1 LNTIDKKIP
10 QTSPVAIIGMGCV
23 FPKSPGLKEY
33 WRLLFHGEDAITDV
47 PETHWLSEDY
57 YDTDP
62 KKPDH
67 VYCKRGGFISPVS
80 FDPTEFGIPPSCLE
94 ATDTSQLLGLIVAQ
108 KALENSG
115 YGAGKKFN
123 RDKTSVILGV
133 TGTQE
138 LVIPLGAR
146 LGHPIWRRALQD
158 SGINPVKAEEVIQ
171 KISDSYV
178 SWQEN
183 SFPGLLGNV
192 VAGRI
197 CNRLDLGGTN
207 CVIDAACA
215 SSMSAI
221 HLAIMELVSGRSDMV
236 ITGGVDM
243 LNDIFMHMCF
253 SKTMVLSPTGDS
265 RPFSKNADG
274 VVLGEG
280 IGIFVLKRLDD
291 AKKDGN
297 RIYAV
302 IKGVGTS
309 SDGKSQSIYAPRAG
323 GQVKALQTAYTQAGI
338 DPATV
343 ELIEA
348 HGTGTIVGDEVEFQ
362 ALNSFFGTSDTRD
375 KPCALGSVKSMI
387 GHTKAAAGAAG
398 LMKAALSIYNKVLPP
413 TLKVGEPDPK
423 LNIHQSPF
431 YLNTNTRPWFS
442 NNEHPR
448 RAGISSFGFGG
459 SNFHL
464 VVEEYQKDKQEIT
477 WHGSV
482 EIVALSASSQEQ
494 LKEHLGDFKTHVDKG
509 LSYEEL
515 SKKTAKTRADFSTSD
530 PYRLLMVLEPSTDL
544 TGLFDR
550 ASHALESNRSQHAW
564 QLENIFYGSHE
575 PAGKIAF
582 IFPGQGSQYP
592 EMGRD
597 LICSFPD
604 AFKILEHANDQYK
617 SYGRLTDMIYPI
629 PDYGQK
635 EKTNPEE
642 TLRKTDIAQP
652 AIGAVSMAMLNILHG
667 FGITAD
673 FTCGHSFGELSALC
687 AAGRLDLDTLL
698 HLAITRGRLMAALG
712 QNTGGMLAV
721 IGPLDKLEHLIE
733 ETKPG
738 VILAN
743 RNSPSQGVLSGP
755 TDAINQAEKHCRQ
768 NGFKTIRLPVSAAF
782 HSSLVKEAQ
791 KPFSQAIE
799 KIDMVPS
806 EIPVFSNTTGDPY
819 PADAIKAKELLH
831 GHLLSPVN
839 FISEIKNL
847 FKSGARTFVEVGPK
861 SVLTGLV
868 KSILNAQDFQ
878 AFALD
883 ASQGKRSGIADLAG
897 TLCSL
902 ASLGYFVDL
911 SLWEEPYTET
921 RKQRMSI
928 PISGVNYRAQKAEV
942 RGQKSEV
949 GSRKSE
955 VRGQRSEIRDQ
966 KSEVGSQRS
975 EVRGQKSEVGSRK
988 SEVTTQ
994 GREQRAESKEVRSQ
1008 NTAHE
1013 TPAIEPKN
1021 IPLNTYNP
1029 PGDTLKTHG
1038 YHSGKSDEKQDA
1050 MKNKPYPKTFIP
1062 DALNIVQEGLKSMQ
1076 AIQMQTAQTHQK
1088 FLETQAQ
1095 ATRTLQNM
1103 MENTQRLAAASM
1115 GINAEIKPSESHFE
1129 PIKQELPESVEP
1141 LTGFD
1146 QIDPDPKITD
1156 TQRDIPP
1163 PPDPIASPA
1172 PSDPQPPEAFVQEP
1186 ELTVADK
1193 DLKPSDTAQEQIENR
1208 MLETVSRLT
1217 GYPTEMLGMDMD
1229 IESDLGIDSIKRVE
1243 ILSTLEEQIPNLP
1256 AISPEIMGSLKTLG
1270 QIVEYLCATQ
1280 DSEIPPVPETK
1291 DSESSTINHQELET
1305 RMLETVSRLTGYP
1318 TEMLG
1323 MDMDIESDLGI
1334 DSIKRVEI
1342 LSTLEE
1348 QIPNLPAIS
1357 PEIMGSLKTLGQI
1370 AEYLAGAETTQIPE
1384 SDGPPASS
1392 ASHPDT
1398 VQESSEPLAPEE
1410 TDGSPQHLAAQIH
1423 RKVVS
1428 VVKQPFV
1435 QNIELELPAGRT
1447 VYITND
1453 ETGLSEAVYHEFL
1466 SRNIHAVLLT
1476 KQMVSDIV
1484 AGQKSVNNAAGL
1496 IIVAENQMK
1505 DERFLKHSFVL
1516 AKQFGPNLLDSGK
1529 THGALFATI
1538 TRLDGAFGFKGRGM
1552 TAPLQGGL
1560 AGLAKTASL
1569 EWENVCCRAM
1579 DIDPDWKEN
1588 TQIATAVVAELLNSN
1603 LNGPV
1608 EVGLDSD
1615 SRWVLALTD
1624 SPYPQG
1630 KINLD
1635 PGDVVVITGGA
1646 RGVTASAAC
1655 ALAKHAKPTLVLM
1668 GRSSDPTPEPEWL
1681 AQLHEEAVI
1690 KKAILE
1696 NEFGNT
1702 NITPVDLEKA
1712 YKKHMANRE
1721 IIKTLDTI
1729 KSFGARVRY
1738 FSADVR
1744 DGDTVTSILND
1755 VRSEYGPVKGI
1766 IHGAGT
1772 LQDRTIIDKT
1782 LDQFE
1787 TVFDTKVMGLNV
1799 LLEATRNDPLKYL
1812 VLFSSVAARIGN
1824 NGQADYAMANEVLNK
1839 IAQQESVT
1847 RPDCKV
1853 TAINWGPW
1861 AGGMVCSALKRKF
1874 EKDGVE
1880 LIPLDAGALCMIYE
1894 MMGHTGTPVEVVIGA
1909 NIIAA
1914 TEHHAAETVCSTPDQ
1929 PVDVKQKEILSM
1941 TVKREIDVHSYPIL
1955 DAHILDGKPVV
1966 PFALIAE
1973 WLGHG
1978 ALHENP
1984 GLLLHGLDDMRI
1996 FQGIKLD
2003 QKKKLIRL
2011 MAGKTRK
2018 KGSFF
2023 EVTVEIR
2030 DGIKDNMDII
2040 HSSARAIL
2048 TDKIQAP
2055 PSFDKSRYM
2064 GINGYSRSIDEIYEK
2079 ILFHGLEL
2087 RGIREIIG
2095 YSPRSVAARISSAP
2109 APAKWMTDPLRSKW
2123 IADPLVL
2130 DCACQMAIIWCFE
2143 ERKTLSLPSYSASY
2157 RQYRDAFPTDGVTAV
2172 LEVKEVTD
2180 HKMTGDFT
2188 FLDSEDVVVARL
2200 TGYEAVMDASLFKA
2214 FKSSRTA

>member
-10 QTSPVAIIGMGCV
+10 QNLPVAIIGMGCV

-57 YDTDP
+57 FDTDP

-80 FDPTEFGIPPSCLE
+80 FDPTEFGIPPSSLE
-94 ATDTSQLLGLIVAQ
+94 ATDTSQLLSLIVAQ

-115 YGAGKKFN
+115 YGAGNKFN
-123 RDKTSVILGV
+123 RDRTSVILGV

-146 LGHPIWRRALQD
+146 LGHPIWRRALQG
-158 SGINPVKAEEVIQ
+158 SGINPVKTEEVIQ

-221 HLAIMELVSGRSDMV
+221 HLAVMELVSGRSDMV

-253 SKTMVLSPTGDS
+253 SKTMVLSPTGDA

-274 VVLGEG
+274 TVLGEG

-291 AKKDGN
+291 AEKDGN

-323 GQVKALQTAYTQAGI
+323 GQAKALQTAYTQAGI

-362 ALNSFFGTSDTRD
+362 SLNNFFGASGTRN

-413 TLKVGEPDPK
+413 TLKVDEPDPK

-431 YLNTNTRPWFS
+431 YLNTTTRPWFS
-442 NNEHPR
+442 NNDHPR

-459 SNFHL
+459 SNFHV
-464 VVEEYQKDKQEIT
+464 VVEEYQKHKQEIT

-482 EIVALSASSQEQ
+482 DIVALSASSQEQ
-494 LKEHLGDFKTHVDKG
+494 LKEQFGDFKTHVDKG
-509 LSYEEL
+509 LPYEEL
-515 SKKTAKTRADFSTSD
+515 SKKSAKTRADFSTSD
-530 PYRLLMVLEPSTDL
+530 PYRLLLVFEPWMDL
-544 TGLFDR
+544 TVLLDR

-575 PAGKIAF
+575 PAGKMAF

-592 EMGRD
+592 GMGRD

-604 AFKILEHANDQYK
+604 AFKILEHANDKYK
-617 SYGRLTDMIYPI
+617 NYGRLTDMIYPI
-629 PDYGQK
+629 PDHG
-635 EKTNPEE
+635 EKQNTSPEQA
-642 TLRKTDIAQP
+642 LRKTDIAQP

-687 AAGRLDLDTLL
+687 AAGRMDLNTLL
-698 HLAITRGRLMAALG
+698 HLAITRGRLMAAAG

-721 IGPLDKLEHLIE
+721 IGSLDQLEHLIKK
-733 ETKPG
+733 TKTD

-743 RNSPSQGVLSGP
+743 RNSPNQGVLSGP
-755 TDAINQAEKHCRQ
+755 TDGINLIEDLCRQ
-768 NGFKTIRLPVSAAF
+768 NGFKTVRLPVSAAF
-782 HSSLVKEAQ
+782 HSSLVKQAQ

-799 KIDMVPS
+799 KIDLVPS
-806 EIPVFSNTTGDPY
+806 DIPVFSNTTGTPY
-819 PADAIKAKELLH
+819 PADAEEAKELLQ
-831 GHLLSPVN
+831 GHLLSPVD
-839 FISEIKNL
+839 FISEIQNL
-847 FKSGARTFVEVGPK
+847 FKSGAQTFVEVGPK

-868 KSILNAQDFQ
+868 KSILSGENFQ
-878 AFALD
+878 AIALD
-883 ASQGKRSGIADLAG
+883 ASQGKQSGITDLAG
-897 TLCSL
+897 TLCHL
-902 ASLGYFVDL
+902 ASLGHFLDL

-928 PISGVNYRAQKAEV
+928 PISGVNYRAQK
-942 RGQKSEV
+942 SEV
-949 GSRKSE
+949 GRRKSE
-955 VRGQRSEIRDQ
+955 VRGQRSEVGSQKPEVGSQKPEVGSQKPEVGSQ
-966 KSEVGSQRS
+966 KSEV
-975 EVRGQKSEVGSRK
+975 K
-988 SEVTTQ
+988 TQ
-994 GREQRAESKEVRSQ
+994 GREQRAESREVRSQ
-1008 NTAHE
+1008 TTAHE
-1013 TPAIEPKN
+1013 LPAIEPKN
-1021 IPLNTYNP
+1021 IPLNTSNY
-1029 PGDTLKTHG
+1029 PGDILKTHG
-1038 YHSGKSDEKQDA
+1038 YHSGKLDENQDA
-1050 MKNKPYPKTFIP
+1050 MKNRQYPKNFIP
-1062 DALNIVQEGLKSMQ
+1062 DALHIVQEGLKSMQ

-1095 ATRTLQNM
+1095 AARTLQNM

-1115 GINAEIKPSESHFE
+1115 GIRTEIKPSEALFE
-1129 PIKQELPESVEP
+1129 PLKQQQPDSVEP
-1141 LTGFD
+1141 LISFD
-1146 QIDPDPKITD
+1146 QTDPDPKITD
-1156 TQRDIPP
+1156 TQRDIAP
-1163 PPDPIASPA
+1163 PPDPMAA
-1172 PSDPQPPEAFVQEP
+1172 PVHCDPQPPEAFVQEP
-1186 ELTVADK
+1186 ELTHADK
-1193 DLKPSDTAQEQIENR
+1193 DLKPSDTDQEQIETR

-1217 GYPTEMLGMDMD
+1217 GYPAEMLGMDMD

-1270 QIVEYLCATQ
+1270 QIVEYLSTTP
-1280 DSEIPPVPETK
+1280 DSDIAPVSETK
-1291 DSESSTINHQELET
+1291 DSELLTINHQELET

-1370 AEYLAGAETTQIPE
+1370 VEYLAGAESTPIPE
-1384 SDGPPASS
+1384 SDGSPASS
-1392 ASHPDT
+1392 VPHPDT
-1398 VQESSEPLAPEE
+1398 VQDSLEPLSPED
-1410 TDGSPQHLAAQIH
+1410 TDGSSQHLAAQIH

-1428 VVKQPFV
+1428 VVEQPFV
-1435 QNIELELPAGRT
+1435 QNIPLELPADRT
-1447 VYITND
+1447 VYITDD
-1453 ETGLSEAVYHEFL
+1453 ETGLSEAIAHEFS

-1476 KQMVSDIV
+1476 NQMVSDMV
-1484 AGQKSVNNAAGL
+1484 PGQTSVNNAAGL
-1496 IIVAENQMK
+1496 ILVAENRMN

-1516 AKQFGPNLLDSGK
+1516 AKQFGPDLLNSSE

-1538 TRLDGAFGFKGRGM
+1538 TRLDGAFGFKGRGIN
-1552 TAPLQGGL
+1552 APLQGGL

-1569 EWENVCCRAM
+1569 EWETVCCRAM

-1588 TQIATAVVAELLNSN
+1588 ARIATAVVDELLNSN
-1603 LNGPV
+1603 PNTPV

-1615 SRWVLALTD
+1615 SRWVFVLTD

-1668 GRSSDPTPEPEWL
+1668 GRSSEPAPEPEWL
-1681 AQLHEEAVI
+1681 VPLHDEAVI

-1696 NEFGNT
+1696 NEFGNS
-1702 NITPVDLEKA
+1702 NITPVELEKA
-1712 YKKHMANRE
+1712 YKKHIANRE

-1729 KSFGARVRY
+1729 KNLGARVRY

-1744 DGDTVTSILND
+1744 DGDTVTSILNE

-1787 TVFDTKVMGLNV
+1787 MVFDTKVTGLNV
-1799 LLEATRNDPLKYL
+1799 LLEATRQDSLKYL
-1812 VLFSSVAARIGN
+1812 VLFSSVTARIGN

-1861 AGGMVCSALKRKF
+1861 DGGMVCSALKRKF
-1874 EKDGVE
+1874 EKNGVE
-1880 LIPLDAGALCMIYE
+1880 LIPLDAGASCMISE
-1894 MMGHTGTPVEVVIGA
+1894 MMGHTGGPVEVVIGA
-1909 NIIAA
+1909 NIIPA
-1914 TEHHAAETVCSTPDQ
+1914 TEHIAAEIMCSTPDQ
-1929 PVDVKQKEILSM
+1929 PEELQKKEKLSL
-1941 TVKREIDVHSYPIL
+1941 TVKREIDVHTYPIL

-1996 FQGIKLD
+1996 FHGIKLD

-2018 KGSFF
+2018 KGSVF
-2023 EVTVEIR
+2023 EVCVEIR

-2048 TDKIQAP
+2048 TDKIEAP
-2055 PSFDKSRYM
+2055 PYFDKSRYM

-2109 APAKWMTDPLRSKW
+2109 SPAEWMTDPLRSRW

-2172 LEVKEVTD
+2172 LEVKDVTD

-2188 FLDSEDVVVARL
+2188 FLDSEDLVVARL
-2200 TGYEAVMDASLFKA
+2200 TGYEAVMDDSLFKA
-2214 FKSSRTA
+2214 FKPQMSDRI

>member
-10 QTSPVAIIGMGCV
+10 QSLPVAIIGMGCV

-158 SGINPVKAEEVIQ
+158 SGINPVKTEEVIQ

-221 HLAIMELVSGRSDMV
+221 HLAVMELVSGRSDMV

-253 SKTMVLSPTGDS
+253 SKTFVLSPTGDA

-274 VVLGEG
+274 TVLGEG

-291 AKKDGN
+291 AEKDGN

-362 ALNSFFGTSDTRD
+362 SLNNFFGTSDNRD

-398 LMKAALSIYNKVLPP
+398 LIKAVLSIYNKVLPP

-431 YLNTNTRPWFS
+431 YLNTTTRPWFS
-442 NNEHPR
+442 NNDHPR

-459 SNFHL
+459 SNFHV
-464 VVEEYQKDKQEIT
+464 VVEEYQRDKQEIT

-482 EIVALSASSQEQ
+482 DIVALSASSQEQ
-494 LKEHLGDFKTHVDKG
+494 LKERLGDFKTHVDKG

-515 SKKTAKTRADFSTSD
+515 SKKSAKTRADFSTSD
-530 PYRLLMVLEPSTDL
+530 PFRLLMVLEPSTDL

-550 ASHALESNRSQHAW
+550 ASHALESNRSQSAW

-597 LICSFPD
+597 LVCNFPD
-604 AFKILEHANDQYK
+604 AFKILEHANEQYK
-617 SYGRLTDMIYPI
+617 NYGRLTDMIYPF
-629 PDYGQK
+629 PDHGK
-635 EKTNPEE
+635 KKKTSPEQV
-642 TLRKTDIAQP
+642 LRKTDIAQP

-667 FGITAD
+667 FGITAH

-687 AAGRLDLDTLL
+687 AAGSMDLDTLL
-698 HLAITRGRLMAALG
+698 HLSVTRGRLMAAAG

-721 IGPLDKLEHLIE
+721 IAPLDKLEHLIE
-733 ETKPG
+733 ETKTN

-755 TDAINQAEKHCRQ
+755 TDAINQAEKRCRQ
-768 NGFKTIRLPVSAAF
+768 NGFRTVRLPVSAAF

-791 KPFSQAIE
+791 EPFSQAIE
-799 KIDMVPS
+799 KIDLVPS
-806 EIPVFSNTTGDPY
+806 EIPVFSNTTGAPY
-819 PADAIKAKELLH
+819 PADAEKAKELLA
-831 GHLLSPVN
+831 GHLLSPVD

-868 KSILNAQDFQ
+868 TSILSGENFQ
-878 AFALD
+878 AVALD

-897 TLCSL
+897 TLCHL
-902 ASLGYFVDL
+902 ASLGHFVNL
-911 SLWEEPYTET
+911 SCWEEPYTET

-942 RGQKSEV
+942 
-949 GSRKSE
+949 
-955 VRGQRSEIRDQ
+955 
-966 KSEVGSQRS
+966 GSQRS
-975 EVRGQKSEVGSRK
+975 EVRGQRSEVGIQKSEVGSQK
-988 SEVTTQ
+988 SEVKTQ

-1008 NTAHE
+1008 TTAQE
-1013 TPAIEPKN
+1013 LPAIEAKN
-1021 IPLNTYNP
+1021 IQINTSNP
-1029 PGDTLKTHG
+1029 PGDILRTHG
-1038 YHSGKSDEKQDA
+1038 YHSGKLDENQDA
-1050 MKNKPYPKTFIP
+1050 MKNRQYPKKFIP
-1062 DALNIVQEGLKSMQ
+1062 DALHIVQEGLKSMQ

-1095 ATRTLQNM
+1095 AVRTLQNM

-1115 GINAEIKPSESHFE
+1115 GIQTHIKPSEVRF
-1129 PIKQELPESVEP
+1129 EP
-1141 LTGFD
+1141 LTQQPPELHESMAGLV
-1146 QIDPDPKITD
+1146 QTGHGPNITD
-1156 TQRDIPP
+1156 TQAALQSA
-1163 PPDPIASPA
+1163 PDPIAA
-1172 PSDPQPPEAFVQEP
+1172 PVHCDPQPPEVCVQEP
-1186 ELTVADK
+1186 ELAFVDSHP
-1193 DLKPSDTAQEQIENR
+1193 KPSNIDQKQIETR

-1270 QIVEYLCATQ
+1270 QIVEYLAATP
-1280 DSEIPPVPETK
+1280 DSDIAPVSETK
-1291 DSESSTINHQELET
+1291 DSELSTINHQELET

-1348 QIPNLPAIS
+1348 QVPNLPAIS

-1370 AEYLAGAETTQIPE
+1370 VEYLAGAETTQIPE

-1398 VQESSEPLAPEE
+1398 VQDVSEPLSPED

-1428 VVKQPFV
+1428 VVEQPFV
-1435 QNIELELPAGRT
+1435 QNIPLELPAGRT
-1447 VYITND
+1447 VYITDD
-1453 ETGLSEAVYHEFL
+1453 ETGLSEAIAHEFS
-1466 SRNIHAVLLT
+1466 SRNIHAVRLT
-1476 KQMVSDIV
+1476 KQMVSDI
-1484 AGQKSVNNAAGL
+1484 ANGQTSVTNAAGL
-1496 IIVAENQMK
+1496 ILVAENRMN
-1505 DERFLKHSFVL
+1505 DERFLKHSFGL
-1516 AKQFGPNLLDSGK
+1516 AKQFGPDLLDSGK
-1529 THGALFATI
+1529 KGGALFATI
-1538 TRLDGAFGFKGRGM
+1538 TRLDGAFGFKGRGIN
-1552 TAPLQGGL
+1552 APLQGGL

-1569 EWENVCCRAM
+1569 EWETVCCRAM

-1588 TQIATAVVAELLNSN
+1588 SGIATAVVNELLNSN
-1603 LNGPV
+1603 RNTPV
-1608 EVGLDSD
+1608 EVGLDYD
-1615 SRWVLALTD
+1615 SRWVLVLTD

-1646 RGVTASAAC
+1646 RGVTAYAAC

-1668 GRSSDPTPEPEWL
+1668 GRSSEPTPEPEWL
-1681 AQLHEEAVI
+1681 APLHDEAVV

-1702 NITPVDLEKA
+1702 NITPVELEKA

-1729 KSFGARVRY
+1729 RNLGARVRY

-1744 DGDTVTSILND
+1744 DGDTVTSILNE

-1787 TVFDTKVMGLNV
+1787 MVFHTKVTGLNV
-1799 LLEATRNDPLKYL
+1799 LLEATRQDPLKYL
-1812 VLFSSVAARIGN
+1812 VLFSSVTARIGN

-1839 IAQQESVT
+1839 IAQQESIT
-1847 RPDCKV
+1847 RQDCKV

-1861 AGGMVCSALKRKF
+1861 DGGMVCSALKRKF
-1874 EKDGVE
+1874 EKNGVE
-1880 LIPLDAGALCMIYE
+1880 LIPLDAGASCMISE
-1894 MMGHTGTPVEVVIGA
+1894 MMGHTGEPVEVVIGA

-1914 TEHHAAETVCSTPDQ
+1914 TEHHAAETVCSTLDQ
-1929 PVDVKQKEILSM
+1929 PVDVKQKEKLSL
-1941 TVKREIDVHSYPIL
+1941 TVKREIDVHTYPIL

-2003 QKKKLIRL
+2003 HKKKLIRL

-2030 DGIKDNMDII
+2030 DGIKDNMEVI

-2048 TDKIQAP
+2048 TDKIEAP

-2109 APAKWMTDPLRSKW
+2109 SPAEWMTDPLRSRW

-2172 LEVKEVTD
+2172 LEVKDVTE

-2188 FLDSEDVVVARL
+2188 FLDSDDVVVARL
-2200 TGYEAVMDASLFKA
+2200 TGYEAVMDDSLFKA
-2214 FKSSRTA
+2214 FKSKHAA

>member
-1 LNTIDKKIP
+1 LKPIDKKIP

-67 VYCKRGGFISPVS
+67 VYCKRGGFVSPVS

-158 SGINPVKAEEVIQ
+158 SGINPVKTEEVIQ

-221 HLAIMELVSGRSDMV
+221 HLAVMELVSGRSDMV

-280 IGIFVLKRLDD
+280 IGMFVLKRLDD
-291 AKKDGN
+291 AEKDGN

-309 SDGKSQSIYAPRAG
+309 SDGKSQSIYAPRAE

-362 ALNSFFGTSDTRD
+362 ALNNFFGTSDTCD
-375 KPCALGSVKSMI
+375 KRCALGSVKSMI

-431 YLNTNTRPWFS
+431 YLNTTTRPWFS
-442 NNEHPR
+442 NHEHPR

-459 SNFHL
+459 SNFHV
-464 VVEEYQKDKQEIT
+464 VVEEYQRHKQEIT

-482 EIVALSASSQEQ
+482 DIVALSALSRKQ

-544 TGLFDR
+544 TGLLDR

-564 QLENIFYGSHE
+564 QLENIFYGSRE
-575 PAGKIAF
+575 PAGKTAF
-582 IFPGQGSQYP
+582 IFPGQGSQYLG
-592 EMGRD
+592 MGRD

-604 AFKILEHANDQYK
+604 AFKILEHANDKYK
-617 SYGRLTDMIYPI
+617 NYGRLTDKIYPI
-629 PDYGQK
+629 PDYGEK

-667 FGITAD
+667 FGITAH

-687 AAGRLDLDTLL
+687 AASSLDLDTLL

-755 TDAINQAEKHCRQ
+755 TDAIRRAETLCRE
-768 NGFKTIRLPVSAAF
+768 NGFKTVQLPVSAAF

-799 KIDMVPS
+799 KIDLVPS
-806 EIPVFSNTTGDPY
+806 EIPVFSNTTGTPY
-819 PADAIKAKELLH
+819 PADADKAKELLA
-831 GHLLSPVN
+831 GHLLSPVD

-868 KSILNAQDFQ
+868 KSILNGENFQ

-902 ASLGYFVDL
+902 ASLGHFVDL
-911 SLWEEPYTET
+911 SCWEEPYTET

-942 RGQKSEV
+942 R
-949 GSRKSE
+949 SRKSE
-955 VRGQRSEIRDQ
+955 VRGQRSE
-966 KSEVGSQRS
+966 
-975 EVRGQKSEVGSRK
+975 VGSRK
-988 SEVTTQ
+988 SEVKTQ
-994 GREQRAESKEVRSQ
+994 GREQSAESKEVRSQ
-1008 NTAHE
+1008 NTARE
-1013 TPAIEPKN
+1013 IPAIEPKN
-1021 IPLNTYNP
+1021 IPLNTSNP
-1029 PGDTLKTHG
+1029 PGDILKTYG
-1038 YHSGKSDEKQDA
+1038 YHSEKLDENQDN

-1095 ATRTLQNM
+1095 AARTLQNM

-1115 GINAEIKPSESHFE
+1115 GIKTEIKPSEVRFE
-1129 PIKQELPESVEP
+1129 PLTQQPPESGEP

-1146 QIDPDPKITD
+1146 HTDPDPNITD
-1156 TQRDIPP
+1156 TQPALHSG
-1163 PPDPIASPA
+1163 PDPVATPV

-1186 ELTVADK
+1186 EITHSDK
-1193 DLKPSDTAQEQIENR
+1193 DLKPSDTDQKQI
-1208 MLETVSRLT
+1208 
-1217 GYPTEMLGMDMD
+1217 
-1229 IESDLGIDSIKRVE
+1229 
-1243 ILSTLEEQIPNLP
+1243 
-1256 AISPEIMGSLKTLG
+1256 
-1270 QIVEYLCATQ
+1270 
-1280 DSEIPPVPETK
+1280 
-1291 DSESSTINHQELET
+1291 ET

-1357 PEIMGSLKTLGQI
+1357 PEIIGSLKTLGQI
-1370 AEYLAGAETTQIPE
+1370 VEYLCATQDSEIPPVPETKDLESSTINHQELETRMLETVSRLTGYPTEMLGMDMDIESDLGIDSIKRVEILSTVEEQIPNLPAISPEIIGSLKTLGQIVEYLAGAETGPIPE
-1384 SDGPPASS
+1384 SDGSSASS
-1392 ASHPDT
+1392 ASHTET
-1398 VQESSEPLAPEE
+1398 VQESSEPLSLEAS
-1410 TDGSPQHLAAQIH
+1410 DGCSQHPADHID

-1447 VYITND
+1447 VYITDD
-1453 ETGLSEAVYHEFL
+1453 ETGLSEAICHEFS
-1466 SRNIHAVLLT
+1466 SRNIQAELLT
-1476 KQMVSDIV
+1476 KQMVSDMV
-1484 AGQKSVNNAAGL
+1484 AGQTSVNNAAGL
-1496 IIVAENQMK
+1496 IIVAEHRMN
-1505 DERFLKHSFVL
+1505 DERFLKQSFVL
-1516 AKQFGPNLLDSGK
+1516 AKQLGPNLLDSGK

-1552 TAPLQGGL
+1552 NAPLQGGL

-1579 DIDPDWKEN
+1579 DIAPDWKEN
-1588 TQIATAVVAELLNSN
+1588 TGIATAVVDELLNSN
-1603 LNGPV
+1603 GNSPV

-1615 SRWVLALTD
+1615 SRCILALTD

-1655 ALAKHAKPTLVLM
+1655 ALAKHAKLTLVLM

-1681 AQLHEEAVI
+1681 APLHDEAVV

-1702 NITPVDLEKA
+1702 NITPVELEKA

-1721 IIKTLDTI
+1721 IITTLDTI

-1744 DGDTVTSILND
+1744 DGDTVTSILNE

-1787 TVFDTKVMGLNV
+1787 TVFHTKVTGLNV
-1799 LLEATRNDPLKYL
+1799 LLEATQQDPLKYL
-1812 VLFSSVAARIGN
+1812 VLFSSITARIGN

-1839 IAQQESVT
+1839 IAQQESIT

-1861 AGGMVCSALKRKF
+1861 DGGMVCSALKRKF

-1880 LIPLDAGALCMIYE
+1880 LIPIDAGALCMIYE
-1894 MMGHTGTPVEVVIGA
+1894 MMGQTGTPVEVVIGA

-1914 TEHHAAETVCSTPDQ
+1914 TEHHAAETVCSTLDQ

-1941 TVKREIDVHSYPIL
+1941 TVKREIDVHTYPIL

-2018 KGSFF
+2018 KGSNF

-2055 PSFDKSRYM
+2055 PSFNKSRYM

-2109 APAKWMTDPLRSKW
+2109 SPAEWMTDPLRSRW

-2172 LEVKEVTD
+2172 LEVKDVTD

-2214 FKSSRTA
+2214 FKSKHAA

>member
-1 LNTIDKKIP
+1 
-10 QTSPVAIIGMGCV
+10 MGCV

-47 PETHWLSEDY
+47 PKTHWLSEDY
-57 YDTDP
+57 FDTDP

-80 FDPTEFGIPPSCLE
+80 FDPTEFGIPPSSLE
-94 ATDTSQLLGLIVAQ
+94 ATDTSQLLSLIVAQ

-115 YGAGKKFN
+115 YGSGKKFN
-123 RDKTSVILGV
+123 RDRTSVILGV

-158 SGINPVKAEEVIQ
+158 SGINPVKTEEVIQ

-221 HLAIMELVSGRSDMV
+221 HLAVMELVSGRSDMV

-253 SKTMVLSPTGDS
+253 SKTMVLSPTGDA

-274 VVLGEG
+274 TVLGEG
-280 IGIFVLKRLDD
+280 IGIFVLKRLDE
-291 AKKDGN
+291 AEKDGN
-297 RIYAV
+297 KIYAV

-323 GQVKALQTAYTQAGI
+323 GQAKALQTAYTQAGI

-362 ALNSFFGTSDTRD
+362 SLNNFFGASDTRD
-375 KPCALGSVKSMI
+375 KRCALGSVKSMI

-398 LMKAALSIYNKVLPP
+398 LMKAVLSIYNKVLPP
-413 TLKVGEPDPK
+413 TLKVDEPDPK
-423 LNIHQSPF
+423 LNIQQSPF
-431 YLNTNTRPWFS
+431 YLNTTTRPWFS
-442 NNEHPR
+442 TNDHPR

-459 SNFHL
+459 SNFHV
-464 VVEEYQKDKQEIT
+464 VVEEYQKHKQEIT

-482 EIVALSASSQEQ
+482 DIVALSASSQEQ
-494 LKEHLGDFKTHVDKG
+494 LKERLGDFKAHVDKG
-509 LSYEEL
+509 LPYEEL
-515 SKKTAKTRADFSTSD
+515 SKKSAKTRADFSTSD
-530 PYRLLMVLEPSTDL
+530 PFRLLMVLEPSTDL
-544 TGLFDR
+544 TVLLDR
-550 ASHALESNRSQHAW
+550 ASHALESNRLQHAW

-575 PAGKIAF
+575 PSGKIAF

-592 EMGRD
+592 GMGRD
-597 LICSFPD
+597 LVCSFPD
-604 AFKILEHANDQYK
+604 AFKILEHANDK
-617 SYGRLTDMIYPI
+617 FENHGRLTDMIYPI
-629 PDYGQK
+629 PGYGEK

-642 TLRKTDIAQP
+642 TLRKTDIAQL

-687 AAGRLDLDTLL
+687 AAGRMDLETLL
-698 HLAITRGRLMAALG
+698 HLAITRGRLMAAAG
-712 QNTGGMLAV
+712 QNTGAMLAV

-738 VILAN
+738 VIIAN

-755 TDAINQAEKHCRQ
+755 TDAITQAEKLCRE
-768 NGFKTIRLPVSAAF
+768 NGFKTVRLPVSAAF

-791 KPFSQAIE
+791 APFSQAIE
-799 KIDMVPS
+799 TVDLVPS
-806 EIPVFSNTTGDPY
+806 DIPVFSNTTGAPY
-819 PADAIKAKELLH
+819 PANTEKAKELLA
-831 GHLLSPVN
+831 GHLLSPVD
-839 FISEIKNL
+839 FISEIQNL
-847 FKSGARTFVEVGPK
+847 FKSGAQTFVEVGPK

-868 KSILNAQDFQ
+868 KSILNGENFQ
-878 AFALD
+878 AIALD
-883 ASQGKRSGIADLAG
+883 ASQGKQSGITDLAG
-897 TLCSL
+897 TLCHL
-902 ASLGYFVDL
+902 ASLGHSVDL

-928 PISGVNYRAQKAEV
+928 PILGVNYRAQKAEV
-942 RGQKSEV
+942 G
-949 GSRKSE
+949 
-955 VRGQRSEIRDQ
+955 GQR
-966 KSEVGSQRS
+966 SEVGSQPPAHRGLRPGGRS
-975 EVRGQKSEVGSRK
+975 EVN
-988 SEVTTQ
+988 TQ
-994 GREQRAESKEVRSQ
+994 GREQRAESREVRSQ
-1008 NTAHE
+1008 TTAHE
-1013 TPAIEPKN
+1013 LPAIEAKN
-1021 IPLNTYNP
+1021 IQINTSNP
-1029 PGDTLKTHG
+1029 PGDALKTHG
-1038 YHSGKSDEKQDA
+1038 YHSGKLDENQDA
-1050 MKNKPYPKTFIP
+1050 MKNRQYPKNFIP
-1062 DALNIVQEGLKSMQ
+1062 DALHIVQEGLKSMQ

-1095 ATRTLQNM
+1095 AARTLQNM

-1115 GINAEIKPSESHFE
+1115 GIQTHIKPSEVRF
-1129 PIKQELPESVEP
+1129 EP
-1141 LTGFD
+1141 LTQHPTELHEPMTGFV
-1146 QIDPDPKITD
+1146 QPEHGPNITEPQPVLHSAPDTVAAPV
-1156 TQRDIPP
+1156 
-1163 PPDPIASPA
+1163 

-1186 ELTVADK
+1186 ELTHPDK
-1193 DLKPSDTAQEQIENR
+1193 DLKPSDTDQKQIETR

-1217 GYPTEMLGMDMD
+1217 GYPAEMLGLDMD

-1243 ILSTLEEQIPNLP
+1243 ILSTLEEQIPNIP
-1256 AISPEIMGSLKTLG
+1256 PISPEIMGSLKTLG
-1270 QIVEYLCATQ
+1270 QIVEYLAATP
-1280 DSEIPPVPETK
+1280 DSEVSSASETK
-1291 DSESSTINHQELET
+1291 AHESSAINHQELET

-1348 QIPNLPAIS
+1348 QIPNLPPIS

-1370 AEYLAGAETTQIPE
+1370 VEYLAGAESTQLPE
-1384 SDGPPASS
+1384 SDGIPASS

-1398 VQESSEPLAPEE
+1398 VQDLSEPLSPEE
-1410 TDGSPQHLAAQIH
+1410 TDGSPQHLADQIH

-1435 QNIELELPAGRT
+1435 QNIPLELPTTRT
-1447 VYITND
+1447 VYITDD
-1453 ETGLSEAVYHEFL
+1453 ETGLSEALAQEFS
-1466 SRNIHAVLLT
+1466 SRNIHAVLLS
-1476 KQMVSDIV
+1476 KQMVSDMV
-1484 AGQKSVNNAAGL
+1484 AGQTSVKNAAGL
-1496 IIVAENQMK
+1496 VIVAEHRINDDRLLK
-1505 DERFLKHSFVL
+1505 DSFGL
-1516 AKQFGPNLLDSGK
+1516 AKQLGPDLLDSGK
-1529 THGALFATI
+1529 KGGALLATI
-1538 TRLDGAFGFKGRGM
+1538 TRLDGALGFKGRGM

-1569 EWENVCCRAM
+1569 EWETVCCRAM
-1579 DIDPDWKEN
+1579 DIAPDWNDN

-1603 LNGPV
+1603 PNGPV

-1630 KINLD
+1630 EINLD

-1646 RGVTASAAC
+1646 RGVTAAAAC

-1668 GRSSDPTPEPEWL
+1668 GRSSEPSPEPEWL
-1681 AQLHEEAVI
+1681 AVLHDEAAI

-1702 NITPVDLEKA
+1702 NITPVELEKA

-1729 KSFGARVRY
+1729 ENLGARVRY

-1744 DGDTVTSILND
+1744 DGDAVTSILNE
-1755 VRSEYGPVKGI
+1755 VRSEYGPIKGI

-1772 LQDRTIIDKT
+1772 REDRTIIDKT

-1787 TVFDTKVMGLNV
+1787 TVFHTKVTGLNV
-1799 LLEATRNDPLKYL
+1799 LLDATRQDSLNYL
-1812 VLFSSVAARIGN
+1812 VLFSSVAARMGN

-1861 AGGMVCSALKRKF
+1861 DGGMVCSALKRKF
-1874 EKDGVE
+1874 EKNGVE
-1880 LIPLDAGALCMIYE
+1880 LIPLDAGALCMVNE
-1894 MMGHTGTPVEVVIGA
+1894 MMGHTGAPVEVVIGA

-1914 TEHHAAETVCSTPDQ
+1914 TAHIAAQTVCATPDQ
-1929 PVDVKQKEILSM
+1929 PEELKKKEELSL

-1996 FQGIKLD
+1996 FHGIKLD

-2018 KGSFF
+2018 KGSVF

-2030 DGIKDNMDII
+2030 DGIKDNMDVI

-2048 TDKIQAP
+2048 TDKIEAP

-2064 GINGYSRSIDEIYEK
+2064 GINGYSRTIDEIYEN

-2095 YSPRSVAARISSAP
+2095 YSPRSVTARISSAP
-2109 APAKWMTDPLRSKW
+2109 APAEWMTDPLRSRW

-2188 FLDSEDVVVARL
+2188 FLDSKDVVVARL
-2200 TGYEAVMDASLFKA
+2200 TGYEAVMDDSLFKA
-2214 FKSSRTA
+2214 FKSSRAA